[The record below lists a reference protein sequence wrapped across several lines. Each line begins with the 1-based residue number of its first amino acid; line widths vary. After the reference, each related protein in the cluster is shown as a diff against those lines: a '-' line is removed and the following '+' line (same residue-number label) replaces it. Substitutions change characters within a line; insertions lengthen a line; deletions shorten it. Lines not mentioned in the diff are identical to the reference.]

1 MALRVKPDVIV
12 LDISMPI
19 LNGLDAGEQIKTVKR
34 ILPAVKRA

>member
-19 LNGLDAGEQIKTVKR
+19 LNGLDAGEQIKR
-34 ILPAVKRA
+34 SNGFCLL